1 MTHHPAFR
9 GLAIAA
15 IIAVIALIALLYLR
29 PTAPDNTMGPIGVSY
44 TLTDQNGQKFASA
57 SLKNH
62 YQLVYF
68 GFTFCPDICPVE
80 LQKMTDAMRMADIP
94 TGKLTPVFISI
105 DPMRDTA
112 AVLKAYLAN
121 FHPDFIGLTGTEA
134 EIDSVI
140 AGYKVYASKIND
152 PKYSEYMMDHSS
164 FIYLI
169 APDGNLLKL
178 YSKTDTADAIAA
190 DLKAFVR

>member
-29 PTAPDNTMGPIGVSY
+29 PAAPDNTMGPIGVSY